1 MALQGGKAMTE
12 LEALKAKYKLV
23 KELIADGLATEQDLD
38 KIKKQIDNYINKL
51 FAD

>member
-1 MALQGGKAMTE
+1 MTE

-38 KIKKQIDNYINKL
+38 KIKKQIDDYVSNL
-51 FAD
+51 FSN

>member
-1 MALQGGKAMTE
+1 MTE

-38 KIKKQIDNYINKL
+38 KIKKQIDDYVINL
-51 FAD
+51 FSN